1 MTVLIVVVLN
11 KMKEYLVWKVLV
23 NISLGEEI
31 FILISKEVFESLNI
45 FRQNQKSQTEACG
58 VIMGERRGK
67 HFYITNFT
75 LPMPTDIRS
84 RYSCKRN
91 TQGHQELVD
100 LYHSQTNGSIQYLGE
115 WHSHPED
122 NAFPSQK
129 DLNEW
134 PITYNY
140 LYAKEHINKMI
151 CLILGT
157 KNDWLGLY
165 YNGKLYTSS
174 LTK

>member
-11 KMKEYLVWKVLV
+11 KMKEYSVWKVLV
-23 NISLGEEI
+23 NILLGEEI
-31 FILISKEVFESLNI
+31 FIVVSKEAFESLNV
-45 FRQNQKSQTEACG
+45 FRQHQNSQTEACG

-84 RYSCKRN
+84 RYYCKRN
-91 TQGHQELVD
+91 IQGHQELVD

-115 WHSHPED
+115 WHSHPEV
-122 NAFPSQK
+122 NAIPSQK

-140 LYAKEHINKMI
+140 LHAKEHINEMV